1 MLWAFLLPLRH
12 PLKRK
17 LIFAKSVHTHYCLG
31 FLYHAVLA
39 RIPLALCF
47 TICCPESQS
56 CFLTFVFPLYL
67 LCALSTRKS
76 KAARPYPAWQS
87 IFLCLR
93 MNALCLGS
101 WLLLILKILPGRRPK
116 GPLDEVVFPILH
128 ALFVLK
134 MPGEEGG
141 GECNMWFI
149 MIFINITW
157 VIFLHYI
164 LLKEERIV
172 WHC

>member
-1 MLWAFLLPLRH
+1 MGLAKGCYGLFLLPHPH

-17 LIFAKSVHTHYCLG
+17 LIFAKSIHTHYYLG

-39 RIPLALCF
+39 RIPLLLCF
-47 TICCPESQS
+47 TIYCPESQS
-56 CFLTFVFPLYL
+56 CFLKFVFPLYL

-76 KAARPYPAWQS
+76 KAAKPYPAWQS

-134 MPGEEGG
+134 MPGEGG
-141 GECNMWFI
+141 RGECNM
-149 MIFINITW
+149 
-157 VIFLHYI
+157 
-164 LLKEERIV
+164 
-172 WHC
+172 